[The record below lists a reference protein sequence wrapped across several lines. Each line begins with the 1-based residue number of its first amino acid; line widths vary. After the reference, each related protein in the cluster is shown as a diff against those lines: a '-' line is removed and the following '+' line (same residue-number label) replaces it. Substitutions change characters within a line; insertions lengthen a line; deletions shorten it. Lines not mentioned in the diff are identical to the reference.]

1 MNCLY
6 MGVTPEL
13 ISAADREA
21 FAGMGPQLS
30 REFHV
35 PVRRVD
41 LPPIDFAF
49 DPGRGQYASIRVM
62 EMLLRRS
69 PGDGGRLLAVTT
81 RDLFIPVLT
90 FIFGHAQLGG
100 RVGVVSLARLRQ
112 EFYGL
117 PPDPEILLTR
127 AAKEAVHETGHLF
140 GLVHCADRACAMSLS
155 TGVLQI
161 DSKAAHLC
169 PPCAARIRRLT
180 AARSETTVLETP
192 SPSSDAI

>member
-21 FAGMGPQLS
+21 FAGMGPHLS

-35 PVRRVD
+35 PVRPID
-41 LPPIDFAF
+41 LSPIDFAF
-49 DPGRGQYASIRVM
+49 DPGRGQYASIRVL
-62 EMLLRRS
+62 EMLLSRC
-69 PGDGGRLLAVTT
+69 PGDGGQLLAVTT

-90 FIFGHAQLGG
+90 FVFGHAQLGG
-100 RVGVVSLARLRQ
+100 RVALVSLARLRQ

-117 PPDPEILLTR
+117 PPDPEIFLTR

-140 GLVHCADRACAMSLS
+140 GLVHCADRTCAMSLS

-169 PPCAARIRRLT
+169 HSCAARARRLT
-180 AARSETTVLETP
+180 AARSETKVPGTP
-192 SPSSDAI
+192 SPSSDSI